1 MRTWTPKEVVAY
13 IRDAGFE
20 DMRGLSL
27 ECLTTL
33 ETNTVVESTDDSPV
47 EVTAT
52 RKKRTRRTPQC
63 PLGSMQPG
71 GDLFNSI
78 KKSFYSFPVGSP
90 VTIKDVAAHSGHPMQ
105 RCRAVEKYL
114 TVEGLCRRQ
123 GHSLTMIG

>member
-47 EVTAT
+47 EETVT
-52 RKKRTRRTPQC
+52 RKKRRKTTQC
-63 PLGSMQPG
+63 ALGAMQPG
-71 GDLFNSI
+71 GDIFEVI
-78 KKSFYSFPVGSP
+78 KKSFYSFPEDGRLTWPPIASRRWGVF
-90 VTIKDVAAHSGHPMQ
+90 VLGH
-105 RCRAVEKYL
+105 
-114 TVEGLCRRQ
+114 
-123 GHSLTMIG
+123 GH

>member
-1 MRTWTPKEVVAY
+1 MKNWTPKEVVAF

-52 RKKRTRRTPQC
+52 RKKDKNLRITRGA
-63 PLGSMQPG
+63 LQPG
-71 GDLFNSI
+71 GEVFEAIHRAFFQFDCFT
-78 KKSFYSFPVGSP
+78 
-90 VTIKDVAAHSGHPMQ
+90 TISDVAKASGQTPA
-105 RCRAVEKYL
+105 RCGTVVKYL
-114 TVEGLCRRQ
+114 INQGKIRRN
-123 GHSLTMIG
+123 GRRLDLLA